1 MTFFIFLAVSY
12 SAFRLS
18 GQRMKGLAAYKVNF
32 LWSWMDS
39 LLGKVRSIS
48 AAQNCGPFKCNALYY
63 LNFAGL
69 HNSRDVIAFVRVCRW
84 SSWLT
89 VTNDRRPY
97 GLRTNDLL
105 VAWDQRPTFFCAVTS
120 QLVFPERRVASRRT
134 CLESQMARSP
144 YRVSHLVVDLGRV
157 GLTLIWVF
165 HHIA

>member
-1 MTFFIFLAVSY
+1 MKIKCFNVKQRFQTWHFSFSLLNMSY

-97 GLRTNDLL
+97 GMRTNELL
-105 VAWDQRPTFFCAVTS
+105 VAGDRRQRSNGFLCYNISANDYHVPSIGNSV
-120 QLVFPERRVASRRT
+120 E
-134 CLESQMARSP
+134 ARCDP
-144 YRVSHLVVDLGRV
+144 PCRATHL
-157 GLTLIWVF
+157 
-165 HHIA
+165 